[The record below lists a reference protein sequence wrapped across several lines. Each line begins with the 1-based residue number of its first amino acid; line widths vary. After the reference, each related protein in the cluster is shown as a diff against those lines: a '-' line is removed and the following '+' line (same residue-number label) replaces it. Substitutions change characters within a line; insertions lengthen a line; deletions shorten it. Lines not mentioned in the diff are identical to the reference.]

1 MFGDAKAQNVPA
13 GSDFE
18 GEPRR
23 IRVYTI
29 VLNGVIIEEDGEVSA
44 TGLKGLAGVWQR
56 PAGNCHSRF
65 MPLGHLCP
73 AHRNAVSFGGL
84 RLWLTGQE
92 DGISNVGGLGGH
104 CSGRVQL
111 AGEERKERP
120 ISELCHKKTG
130 FERTGIKE
138 LAI

>member
-1 MFGDAKAQNVPA
+1 MGKFRPPA
-13 GSDFE
+13 
-18 GEPRR
+18 
-23 IRVYTI
+23 
-29 VLNGVIIEEDGEVSA
+29 
-44 TGLKGLAGVWQR
+44 LKGWLVFGKGRMETAIVV
-56 PAGNCHSRF
+56 F
-65 MPLGHLCP
+65 MPQGHLCP
-73 AHRNAVSFGGL
+73 AHRNAVSFDGL

-120 ISELCHKKTG
+120 ISELCHKKTD

-138 LAI
+138 LAIGRKHLARRWRRVHRF